1 MNFTALILQLI
12 SGGVGG
18 NIAAALLKKFN
29 LGPVGNSIAGIA
41 GGLITGQILRMLG
54 SGGVAATAAS
64 AASSGMDFTSILSTV
79 GGAGVG
85 GAAVMAIFGLIKAQ
99 MAKSSS

>member
-41 GGLITGQILRMLG
+41 GALPH
-54 SGGVAATAAS
+54 
-64 AASSGMDFTSILSTV
+64 
-79 GGAGVG
+79 
-85 GAAVMAIFGLIKAQ
+85 
-99 MAKSSS
+99 